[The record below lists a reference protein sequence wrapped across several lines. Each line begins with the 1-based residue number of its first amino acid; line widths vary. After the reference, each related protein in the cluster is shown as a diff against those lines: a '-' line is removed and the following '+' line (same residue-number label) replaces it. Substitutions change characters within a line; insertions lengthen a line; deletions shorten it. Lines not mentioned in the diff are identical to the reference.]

1 MGRPEDYAAFA
12 ELMARCEPPLDR
24 ALAAIAATSRTD
36 VDPESIIARLD
47 DLAGRCTAGQPG
59 ELCGELFEPGRPGTF
74 LGDRERYYDIENS
87 LLDEVLERRR
97 GIPITLAVVAIEVG
111 RRRGVGLVGVGM
123 PGHFLVRAE
132 HDTDA
137 YFDVFDG
144 GRPLDASGCRQLFR
158 ELHGPGPEFSE
169 AFLEPTPN
177 TQIVARVLNNLMGAA
192 RRAGD
197 RPTLT
202 CALRLSAALPHSS
215 IASRVRLA
223 GSLAAAGRFGE
234 AATVYEELA
243 ALDPDGADEHAAA
256 ALGLRA
262 RLN

>member
-1 MGRPEDYAAFA
+1 MGRPDDYAAFA
-12 ELMARCEPPLDR
+12 ELMARGEPPLDR
-24 ALAAIAATSRTD
+24 ALAAIAAAGRID

-47 DLAGRCTAGQPG
+47 DLAGRCSTGAPR
-59 ELCGELFEPGRPGTF
+59 ELCSELFDPGRPGTF
-74 LGDRERYYDIENS
+74 MGDRERYYDIDNS
-87 LLDEVLERRR
+87 LLDRVLERRR

-132 HDTDA
+132 HDTGA
-137 YFDVFDG
+137 HFDVFDG
-144 GRPLDASGCRQLFR
+144 GRPLDASGCRRLFR

-169 AFLEPTPN
+169 EFLEPTTN
-177 TQIVARVLNNLMGAA
+177 AQIVTRVINNLMGAA

-215 IASRVRLA
+215 VASRVRLA

-234 AATVYEELA
+234 AATVHEELA
-243 ALDPDGADEHAAA
+243 ELDPDDADEHAAA